1 MIRSERRTCT
11 AKAVAEYLA
20 LIADV
25 HHEFAP
31 HPLGPVREADEELW
45 ECATEFGAA
54 MEKFCAERAISMSTS
69 NRRAAE
75 RAMRSEITVTLARH
89 ARRSAAGPWRFNQQR
104 VPPMARRQE
113 SRHGYAASR
122 GIGSATVTA

>member
-1 MIRSERRTCT
+1 MIRSERQTCT
-11 AKAVAEYLA
+11 AKAIAEYLA

-54 MEKFCAERAISMSTS
+54 MEKFCAERAISMISS
-69 NRRAAE
+69 NRRAAK
-75 RAMRSEITVTLARH
+75 RHVPCVARY
-89 ARRSAAGPWRFNQQR
+89 ARRPAAGSLDQQR
-104 VPPMARRQE
+104 AQPCAGRNL
-113 SRHGYAASR
+113 G
-122 GIGSATVTA
+122 